1 MFVGFKVV
9 VQGLCRDA
17 NNAKHGEWFFLAR
30 TLKIMYSVV
39 LVVRP
44 VKSSFHQ
51 ILRSMDILL
60 LFRSWPTE
68 IRF

>member
-1 MFVGFKVV
+1 MMFVGFKVV

-30 TLKIMYSVV
+30 TLKIMYSV

-44 VKSSFHQ
+44 VRSSFHQ
-51 ILRSMDILL
+51 ILRSIHILL
-60 LFRSWPTE
+60 LFSSWPTE
-68 IRF
+68 IRT